1 MTADIYEIFNSVQG
15 EGPYVGVRQVF
26 VRFMG
31 CPLTCTYCDSR
42 EAFERSNKAKIDCR
56 GTIFEEVNP
65 LTSSK
70 LLKIVQSLW
79 TSSTKHITLT
89 GGEPL
94 LYPDFISE
102 LSSMCREPFYLETN
116 AIFWQQ
122 AEQIKDVID
131 IAACDVKLP
140 EHRSSLDY
148 STLLKN
154 ELKTIKIFNDR
165 GISVFVKIIV
175 MRETR
180 RESLTAPLTALSE
193 INPDLLLVLQPV
205 TPLNRKT
212 FPPSDKQLLE
222 LMDTAGNYLN
232 YIRLIPQV
240 HKQLKLK

>member
-1 MTADIYEIFNSVQG
+1 VTANIYEIFNSVQG

-26 VRFMG
+26 VRFIG
-31 CPLTCTYCDSR
+31 CPLTCTFCDSR
-42 EAFERSNKAKIDCR
+42 EALERSNKAKIDYK
-56 GTIFEEVNP
+56 GTTYEEVNP
-65 LTSSK
+65 LTSTK

-94 LYPDFISE
+94 LYPDFILE
-102 LSSMCREPFYLETN
+102 LSSMCSEPIYLETN
-116 AIFWQQ
+116 AIFWQHAKQ
-122 AEQIKDVID
+122 VKDVID

-140 EHRSSLDY
+140 EHGSSSDY
-148 STLLKN
+148 TTLLKD
-154 ELKTIKIFNDR
+154 ELQTIKIFNDY
-165 GISVFVKIIV
+165 GTSVFVKMII

-180 RESLTAPLTALSE
+180 QESLIPPLIALSE

-212 FPPSDKQLLE
+212 FPPSNQQLLE
-222 LMDTAGNYLN
+222 LMDTAANYLN